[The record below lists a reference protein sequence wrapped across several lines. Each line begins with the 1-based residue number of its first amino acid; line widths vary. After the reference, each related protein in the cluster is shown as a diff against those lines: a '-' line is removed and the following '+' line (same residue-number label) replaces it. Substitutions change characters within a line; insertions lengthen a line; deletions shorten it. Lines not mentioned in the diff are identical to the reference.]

1 MVEAVDTAV
10 ISDVKTSSKRKTG
23 TRSAGRPP
31 KTSREEII
39 ARAIDILEREP
50 AAGIS
55 INRIARE
62 LKIAP
67 MAIYNYFVNRDEL
80 LQAVTEQM
88 MKGLVIAADADSS
101 WQTKVATW
109 AHAMHAHFRRYPH
122 LIYLLTWEGHASTA
136 WLRQA
141 GIIIE
146 ALAAAGLQGRELAR
160 STLWVWSSIMGAI
173 HSELVERE
181 SPRRMDEGDLERME
195 EPLRG
200 NMREMLAYVKDEA
213 HYDDMFRYNLER
225 VIAAMADLIEPD

>member
-1 MVEAVDTAV
+1 MTLIGGVVDTAV
-10 ISDVKTSSKRKTG
+10 GSKRKTG
-23 TRSAGRPP
+23 VRTAGRPP

-88 MKGLVIAADADSS
+88 MKGLVIDADQSLP
-101 WQTKVATW
+101 WQNKVSNW
-109 AHAMHAHFRRYPH
+109 ANAMHTHFRRYPH

-146 ALAAAGLQGRELAR
+146 ALTRAGLRGRELAR
-160 STLWVWSSIMGAI
+160 ATLWVWSSIMGAI
-173 HSELVERE
+173 HAELTERE
-181 SPRRMDEGDLERME
+181 SPRTLGEDDLARMDEH
-195 EPLRG
+195 LRE
-200 NMREMLAYVKDEA
+200 NVREILQYAKDET
-213 HYDDMFRYNLER
+213 HYDDLFQYNLER
-225 VIAAMADLIEPD
+225 VIAALTDLVAQH

>member
-1 MVEAVDTAV
+1 MVKSVDTAV
-10 ISDVKTSSKRKTG
+10 SAKRKPG

-50 AAGIS
+50 AAGVS

-88 MKGLVIAADADSS
+88 MKGLVIETDTSSS
-101 WQTKVATW
+101 WQTKVSTW
-109 AHAMHAHFRRYPH
+109 ADAMHAHFRRYPH

-146 ALAAAGLQGRELAR
+146 ALSAAGLQGRELAR

-173 HSELVERE
+173 HSELVERD
-181 SPRRMDEGDLERME
+181 SPRRLGGDDLDRME

-200 NMREMLAYVKDEA
+200 HMCEMLEYVKDDA
-213 HYDDMFRYNLER
+213 HFDDMFRYNLER
-225 VIAAMADLIEPD
+225 VIAALTDLVGRR